1 MSALVDSL
9 ACSLKPRELLAL
21 LNGIA
26 RLRYYGDA
34 EISVAFLQE
43 QLFSTVPAEAAL
55 AQARR
60 YLSRTL
66 CRASPPAVCD
76 LVFLRRPRSRR
87 FVRTRRSWR
96 ARLTRTGTCRISSST
111 SRP

>member
-9 ACSLKPRELLAL
+9 ACALKPRELLAL

-60 YLSRTL
+60 DLSCTFR
-66 CRASPPAVCD
+66 RAS
-76 LVFLRRPRSRR
+76 R
-87 FVRTRRSWR
+87 
-96 ARLTRTGTCRISSST
+96 RLTSIFFAWLAR
-111 SRP
+111 